1 MSTISHYPIKN
12 KYEIIQFNLFLNIFT
27 DFKTETDSIAN
38 NLAHLKHLER
48 FSRKKLNY
56 MPIE

>member
-12 KYEIIQFNLFLNIFT
+12 KYEIIQFNLFWNIFT
-27 DFKTETDSIAN
+27 DFKTETDSAN